1 MSADTLA
8 RSKPERPISE
18 PVGRRIL
25 TADQIDDLGEAILT
39 LTKEVWV
46 LTDRQHVLEAILEKK
61 GVVIADEIER
71 FVVDA
76 PMQAA
81 LNAKRDRL
89 VDSVLW
95 AMKVG
100 SRP

>member
-1 MSADTLA
+1 MSTDTIS
-8 RSKPERPISE
+8 RVKPERPISE

-25 TADQIDDLGEAILT
+25 TSDQIDDLGEAILT

-46 LTDRQHVLEAILEKK
+46 LTDRQHILESILEKK
-61 GVVIADEIER
+61 GVVVADEIER

-76 PMQAA
+76 KMQAE